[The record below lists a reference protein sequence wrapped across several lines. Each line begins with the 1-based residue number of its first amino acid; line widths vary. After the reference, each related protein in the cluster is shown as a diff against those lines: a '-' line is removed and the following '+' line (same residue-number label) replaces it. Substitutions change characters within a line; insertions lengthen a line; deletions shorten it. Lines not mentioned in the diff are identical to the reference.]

1 MINDQDGAVPW
12 RHGVALFSV
21 MCSCVLFL
29 AGLRLGHDVIQ
40 SSGAF
45 AYKGQYD

>member
-1 MINDQDGAVPW
+1 MVDNGAVPR

-21 MCSCVLFL
+21 MCSFLLFL

-40 SSGAF
+40 PSGAF

>member
-1 MINDQDGAVPW
+1 MKNQGWRVPR

-21 MCSCVLFL
+21 MCSCVVLFL

-40 SSGAF
+40 PSGAF